1 MKMEINRCVTQSC
14 ARWFRNPHK
23 AGFSSHFNHNL
34 GAENEGEREREREV
48 TITLLSQHVIF
59 SASLTLTNVRANLGS
74 LYDLL
79 DRFWPKQGN
88 KW

>member
-23 AGFSSHFNHNL
+23 VVFSSHFNHNL
-34 GAENEGEREREREV
+34 GAENEGERERSYNHIV
-48 TITLLSQHVIF
+48 IPTLHLLGQSDSI
-59 SASLTLTNVRANLGS
+59 TNVRAKLGS